1 MERARC
7 RGVGRERRAAR
18 AVAVAT
24 RRADGTQTAH
34 GGWRVEGEGWC
45 AGDHLPSGGVHA
57 HTGLHAAPALKC
69 KVQGAARGAVSLIMV
84 TRCCCSAAAAAG
96 GPVCTMYETSCCL
109 DHIIDHMLQCCSC
122 AHELLDQAAGRTLG
136 GRWAYM
142 WRRVSADGVCSSI
155 DATNRHP
162 LAPACAERRWTTA
175 TLDMY
180 CSHIHI
186 MYVRIYIVTV
196 HCVDCCR
203 LL

>member
-69 KVQGAARGAVSLIMV
+69 KVQGAARGA
-84 TRCCCSAAAAAG
+84 
-96 GPVCTMYETSCCL
+96 
-109 DHIIDHMLQCCSC
+109 
-122 AHELLDQAAGRTLG
+122 
-136 GRWAYM
+136 W
-142 WRRVSADGVCSSI
+142 
-155 DATNRHP
+155 
-162 LAPACAERRWTTA
+162 
-175 TLDMY
+175 
-180 CSHIHI
+180 
-186 MYVRIYIVTV
+186 
-196 HCVDCCR
+196 
-203 LL
+203 

>member
-1 MERARC
+1 MWNARAAVGWAA
-7 RGVGRERRAAR
+7 RGERRGR
-18 AVAVAT
+18 WQW
-24 RRADGTQTAH
+24 RRGAQTARRRRTEG
-34 GGWRVEGEGWC
+34 GGWRVKGDGWC

-57 HTGLHAAPALKC
+57 HRAPARKC

-84 TRCCCSAAAAAG
+84 ARCCCSAAAAAG

-162 LAPACAERRWTTA
+162 LAPACAELR
-175 TLDMY
+175 
-180 CSHIHI
+180 
-186 MYVRIYIVTV
+186 
-196 HCVDCCR
+196 
-203 LL
+203 